1 MIQPPIDIRAFR
13 RSLRALERQIERAL
27 ASETEC
33 CGVTPAQCHLLLA
46 VEEKGE
52 PSVGELAAALELDQS
67 TLSRTVDGL
76 VRAGMLNRR
85 EDPSNRRRQLVG
97 LTDPGRAKADAINA
111 LCDESYSGLLAS
123 LPGDEA
129 LAVVRSLP
137 LFAEALRAWRGSRA
151 GGGCCGPAPRPKAE
165 AVNGASDLASRE
177 AELDLFAKYPCS
189 LPPTEGSANLSA
201 SEARELCGRGAAI
214 VDLREAYETNYRVF
228 DVPNVIYL
236 PWSAFNSRY
245 PELPRG
251 EALILADASG
261 IYDREAARILIGA
274 GYANVAKLSGGMID
288 WDSSGQP
295 VRRDAEYELG
305 GQCACK
311 IKTRHGGNP
320 LIDKGAAAA
329 TGGSK

>member
-1 MIQPPIDIRAFR
+1 MDQPTIDIRAFR

-129 LAVVRSLP
+129 LAVIRSLP
-137 LFAEALRAWRGSRA
+137 LFAEALRAWRGSRS
-151 GGGCCGPAPRPKAE
+151 GKGCCGPARKNEADLAAAE
-165 AVNGASDLASRE
+165 AAPARAGRAPVDLSAFSG
-177 AELDLFAKYPCS
+177 S
-189 LPPTEGSANLSA
+189 LPPTEGCANLSP

-245 PELPRG
+245 SELPRG